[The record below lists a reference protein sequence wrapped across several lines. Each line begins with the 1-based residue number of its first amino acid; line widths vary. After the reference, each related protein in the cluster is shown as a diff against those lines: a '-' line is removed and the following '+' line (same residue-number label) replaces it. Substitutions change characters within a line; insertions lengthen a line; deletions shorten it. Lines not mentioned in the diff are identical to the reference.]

1 MAEYVLV
8 NNKCPTCET
17 QLMEVELSSAM
28 RRASTI
34 PVDQWELQGNWRQL
48 LCTHYVGLSI
58 DNGGA
63 SPPTIK
69 LVSR

>member
-8 NNKCPTCET
+8 DKKCPACQT
-17 QLMEVELSSAM
+17 QLLDVEVSSTM
-28 RRASTI
+28 RRASTV

-58 DNGGA
+58 DNGDA

-69 LVSR
+69 LISR